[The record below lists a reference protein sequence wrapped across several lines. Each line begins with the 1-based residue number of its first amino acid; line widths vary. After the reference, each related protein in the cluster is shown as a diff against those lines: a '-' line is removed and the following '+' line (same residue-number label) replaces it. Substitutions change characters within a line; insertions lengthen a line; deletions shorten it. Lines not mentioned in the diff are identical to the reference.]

1 MPRPDLLQ
9 RIAALQR
16 EGVPFALATVV
27 ARKAP
32 VSSHLGDSAIV
43 FADGRVE
50 GYIGGGCSREILRT
64 QALEALRTGEPRL
77 VRISPDTIPGAPGY
91 PEDATSADDHYVRV
105 RMTCASQGALDLYVE
120 PYPPLPVLVV
130 VGAMP
135 IAAATAAQ
143 AKLLGFDVLRVRDPE
158 EHDGSDESDSA
169 NALAPERLDAPLE
182 SLPMRFRTRA
192 VFGVVASMG
201 EYDDIALDAL
211 LRAKAPYIAL
221 VASRPRCEAV
231 LDALRSRGWSD
242 EDLSAIHNPAGLD
255 IGAKTAPE
263 VALSIMAEIVR
274 VRKQPRARAAAET
287 AADPVCGMEVVTAG
301 ALHTLQIE
309 ETTYYFCSPGCKRE
323 FAAGALRS
331 DTSRRV

>member
-1 MPRPDLLQ
+1 
-9 RIAALQR
+9 
-16 EGVPFALATVV
+16 VV

-32 VSSHLGDSAIV
+32 VSSHLGDAAIV
-43 FADGRVE
+43 FEDGRVE

-77 VRISPDTIPGAPGY
+77 VRISPDTIPGVPGY
-91 PEDATSADDHYVRV
+91 PEAPNSEDDHYVRV
-105 RMTCASQGALDLYVE
+105 QMTCASQGAIDLYVE

-135 IAAATAAQ
+135 IAAATAEQ
-143 AKLLGFDVLRVRDPE
+143 AKLLGFDVLRVQDPE
-158 EHDGSDESDSA
+158 ESDSVRA
-169 NALAPERLDAPLE
+169 SDSRDIVSPERLEAPFE
-182 SLPMRFRTRA
+182 SLPARFRTRT

-231 LDALRSRGWSD
+231 LDALRGRGWSD
-242 EDLSAIHNPAGLD
+242 EELSAIHNPAGLD

-274 VRKQPRARAAAET
+274 IRRQPRARAAAET
-287 AADPVCGMEVVTAG
+287 AADPVCGMLVVMLG
-301 ALHTLQIE
+301 AQHTLQIE
-309 ETTYYFCSPGCKRE
+309 DKTYYFCSPGCKRT
-323 FAAGALRS
+323 FAQSALEAR
-331 DTSRRV
+331 